1 MPAAS
6 GVENAGDYFEVKQG
20 SSELRKL
27 AFTVEDASY
36 SCPDGPSSSLEETGT
51 ASCWKGGAGENG
63 WVLLRLYE
71 KALLSFLRVRNRS
84 SSEISISISVRGKR
98 RRDFV
103 EVKRG
108 VGLAHGTRTDVKI
121 GHLPCVYVRVECRR
135 RKTGSGGVSLY
146 ELVPVGVPAR
156 CVGLFMGPCM
166 EDLTYKSTERLLFG
180 PSLRTSHAP
189 VCHRAVLERLILPP
203 SFLRPAGGAVNPYD
217 PDPVRKGPA
226 STGGSAAHAL
236 LHTHRLLSP
245 TPSPGLA
252 PGGEGLRSR
261 HFPPFPDAAAGAAA
275 AAGATSGVHFF
286 RGGRKNELPIDV
298 GRRQGRGGVVSFD
311 EGSSPAAHPYPPRGE
326 ENSGGAGAGSNSS
339 AGVGR
344 RGGVPLPYQGMAA
357 RASHHPFG
365 HHAHGP
371 VANAA
376 GVAGTPADRN
386 ADPGRENES
395 EGRLTAPPLEQQ
407 PEPRHA
413 YSRSGNGGGHFFGAR
428 TGAGGRRPSGG
439 SVASARPFPVHRWG
453 VEGRD
458 EGGAGVDRSGNLDG
472 LRRPKGIGNKERRK
486 DNFGP
491 DFGYDEARTGG
502 RNSSPYPLGSH
513 SEEEEEE
520 EEEGDSLSNYA
531 GYFRRNHS
539 RDNAGISSGSSERG
553 GVLSGSHR
561 HAAVA

>member
-6 GVENAGDYFEVKQG
+6 DVENAGDYFEVKQG

-36 SCPDGPSSSLEETGT
+36 SCPDGPSSSLGETGRT
-51 ASCWKGGAGENG
+51 SCWRGGAGENG
-63 WVLLRLYE
+63 WVLLRLHE

-108 VGLAHGTRTDVKI
+108 VGLAHGTRTDVKV

-180 PSLRTSHAP
+180 PSLRMSHAP
-189 VCHRAVLERLILPP
+189 VCHRAALERLILPP
-203 SFLRPAGGAVNPYD
+203 SFLRPAGGAMNPYD
-217 PDPVRKGPA
+217 PDPVRKGAA
-226 STGGSAAHAL
+226 STGAGVAHAL

-245 TPSPGLA
+245 TPSPRLA
-252 PGGEGLRSR
+252 PGGEGLRGP
-261 HFPPFPDAAAGAAA
+261 HFPPFPDAATAAAA

-286 RGGRKNELPIDV
+286 RGGRKDELPIDV

-311 EGSSPAAHPYPPRGE
+311 QGYSPASHPYPPRGE
-326 ENSGGAGAGSNSS
+326 ENSGGGGGGSSS

-344 RGGVPLPYQGMAA
+344 RGGVPLPYQGMTA
-357 RASHHPFG
+357 RASHHPFRNRT
-365 HHAHGP
+365 HGP
-371 VANAA
+371 VASAA

-386 ADPGRENES
+386 ADPGRENET
-395 EGRLTAPPLEQQ
+395 EGRLAAPRLEQQ
-407 PEPRHA
+407 PEPRHS
-413 YSRSGNGGGHFFGAR
+413 YSSNGNGGGHFFGAR
-428 TGAGGRRPSGG
+428 TGAGDRRPSGG
-439 SVASARPFPVHRWG
+439 SVAFARPFPVHRWG

-458 EGGAGVDRSGNLDG
+458 EGGAGVDSSGNPDG
-472 LRRPKGIGNKERRK
+472 LRRQKSIGNEERRK
-486 DNFGP
+486 DSFGP
-491 DFGYDEARTGG
+491 NFGYDEARTGG

-520 EEEGDSLSNYA
+520 EEEGDSLSDYA
-531 GYFRRNHS
+531 GYLRGNHS
-539 RDNAGISSGSSERG
+539 RDNAGVSSGGSERG
-553 GVLSGSHR
+553 GVQSGPHR